1 MNSDNNT
8 PKLDLR
14 SMYSGVQP
22 DPWAVTRLKAR
33 LQKESKPSFDEV
45 VGFVFRRYVLV
56 ASMILLALTIVL
68 EVRSSGLEEPQELLT
83 TWFYGEENPNQITTD
98 VPEYLFLTETLE
110 NE

>member
-1 MNSDNNT
+1 MNSDNKT

-14 SMYSGVQP
+14 SMYAGVHP

-33 LQKESKPSFDEV
+33 LQKEAKPSFDEI

-56 ASMILLALTIVL
+56 ASVILLALTIAL
-68 EVRSSGLEEPQELLT
+68 EVRSSGIEEPQELLSN
-83 TWFYGEENPNQITTD
+83 WFFGEENPNQISSD

-110 NE
+110 TE

>member
-14 SMYSGVQP
+14 SMYAGVQP

-33 LQKESKPSFDEV
+33 LQKESKPSFDEI

-56 ASMILLALTIVL
+56 ASVILLALTIAL
-68 EVRSSGLEEPQELLT
+68 EVRSSGIEEPQELLS
-83 TWFYGEENPNQITTD
+83 TWLFGEEQTNHITPD

-110 NE
+110 TE